1 MDFAFFLAPVHYQI
15 PPNSAGGY
23 LGLLNSS
30 TWAGTSRTQIMTV
43 EFESYSNGDKD
54 PPMEHVG
61 INDNS
66 IASAVYVPWDAG
78 SNSGKLA
85 NAWITYNN
93 LSVFWTYDENPV
105 FMGNSSLSYVFDLMK
120 TLPQWVK
127 IGFSAGT
134 GQFTECNTIKSWKF
148 TSNFKTKQPK
158 PSNKFSF

>member
-1 MDFAFFLAPVHYQI
+1 MAMDFAFFLAPMDYQI
-15 PPNSAGGY
+15 LPNSADGH

-30 TWAGTSRTQIMTV
+30 TWAATSRTQIMTV
-43 EFESYSNGDKD
+43 DVSCF
-54 PPMEHVG
+54 
-61 INDNS
+61 
-66 IASAVYVPWDAG
+66 PWDAG

-85 NAWITYNN
+85 NAWITYNK

-120 TLPQWVK
+120 TLPHWVK